1 MNSIQSNDVSAGGS
15 ITGGKS
21 HMQYENSPGL
31 GMADGSLLYTNTK
44 PSNLRA
50 IHSGHSQNNQLG
62 F

>member
-1 MNSIQSNDVSAGGS
+1 MSAGGS

-21 HMQYENSPGL
+21 HMLYENSPGL
-31 GMADGSLLYTNTK
+31 GIDGGLLLSSSGIASNTK

-50 IHSGHSQNNQLG
+50 IHSGNSGNNQLG